1 MIKKLKDLGF
11 KKIPG
16 TEPGFHMY
24 ELTPAKLQS
33 FDENFK
39 PQAASEPR
47 TEKRASL
54 QARKRTSL
62 TSKQIWDIVGYM
74 KEKYKYKYIVCTGGV
89 DDYFTNYKQA
99 KKVYNEWIDL
109 GYNDVQIEKSD
120 KIVKEI
126 YESNRIR

>member
-1 MIKKLKDLGF
+1 MKKLLDLGF
-11 KKIPG
+11 KKIK

-24 ELTPAKLQS
+24 ELTPAKLNS

-62 TSKQIWDIVGYM
+62 TSK
-74 KEKYKYKYIVCTGGV
+74 
-89 DDYFTNYKQA
+89 
-99 KKVYNEWIDL
+99 
-109 GYNDVQIEKSD
+109 
-120 KIVKEI
+120 
-126 YESNRIR
+126 